1 MPSPSLTARVVRA
14 RKSLERLRKIATMP
28 WPEYSVDED
37 AQALTE
43 RHLHI
48 VLESILDLAAFIAA
62 KRGLSR
68 GPTYRDVMK
77 AVIVG
82 GVIPKELVKLAL
94 AVPGMRNILVHGY
107 AERHDIIYEVL
118 QRELDKLE
126 ELLNILWREAEA
138 LDP

>member
-1 MPSPSLTARVVRA
+1 MPSPGLTARVVRA

-77 AVIVG
+77 AVIVS